1 MRKLFLK
8 TLIALLTLLLA
19 GCNSALPTPS
29 IQIPERFQQ
38 IAEETAENIINGL
51 SKQDYEIFSKNF
63 DPKMKAAIPSTA
75 MIEVQKLLWGQ
86 NGEFQMIQTKSVYE
100 EKGYFIGD
108 FDLTFEKGKI
118 SMRVIYSP
126 IAPYQVS
133 GLWFPTN

>member
-1 MRKLFLK
+1 MRNFLAKLLI
-8 TLIALLTLLLA
+8 TLMALFLA
-19 GCNSALPTPS
+19 GCSAFIPTPTV
-29 IQIPERFQQ
+29 QIPEHFPET
-38 IAEETAENIINGL
+38 AEETAGNIINGL

-86 NGEFQMIQTKSVYE
+86 NGEFQRMQTKSVFE

-118 SMRVIYSP
+118 SMRVVYSP
-126 IAPYQVS
+126 TEPYQVS
-133 GLWFPTN
+133 GLWFPTG